1 MYFFL
6 KLIFSLIDTLISGL
20 RHTYKQTV
28 LDIYQLV
35 DIKMRGL
42 ADQLNTQQEGNVD
55 PALKPD
61 LYIFFFLFFN
71 TNKCFPTI

>member
-6 KLIFSLIDTLISGL
+6 KLIFSLIDTLISEL

-35 DIKMRGL
+35 DIKMCGL

-61 LYIFFFLFFN
+61 FYIFLLIFQP
-71 TNKCFPTI
+71 K

>member
-35 DIKMRGL
+35 DTKMCGL
-42 ADQLNTQQEGNVD
+42 ADQLNTQEEGNVD

-61 LYIFFFLFFN
+61 FYIFLLIFQH
-71 TNKCFPTI
+71 K

>member
-1 MYFFL
+1 MYFFQ

-20 RHTYKQTV
+20 RHIYKQTV
-28 LDIYQLV
+28 LDLYQLV
-35 DIKMRGL
+35 DIKMCGL

-61 LYIFFFLFFN
+61 FYIFLLIFQH
-71 TNKCFPTI
+71 K